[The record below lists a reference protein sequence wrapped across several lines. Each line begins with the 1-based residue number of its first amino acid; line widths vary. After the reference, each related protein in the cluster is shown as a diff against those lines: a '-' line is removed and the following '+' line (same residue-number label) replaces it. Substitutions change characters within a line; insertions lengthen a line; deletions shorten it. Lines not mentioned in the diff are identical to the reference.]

1 MTDQNSVDSGDTGD
15 KTQAQKNVNTDENRE
30 HMIPKSRF
38 DALNEKKKAAE
49 SALEE
54 IAEGLIETVPEEMR
68 EIIPDLPP
76 AAKVKWI
83 QAAQRKGLFEIKPET
98 NGPDSKKPGDQKP
111 TDFENMSPQAIMATG
126 YKTK

>member
-1 MTDQNSVDSGDTGD
+1 MTDQNNVDSGDTGE
-15 KTQAQKNVNTDENRE
+15 KNQAHNNVNTDENRE

-38 DALNEKKKAAE
+38 DALNEKRKAAE

-54 IAEGLIETVPEEMR
+54 IATGLIETIPEEMR
-68 EIIPDLPP
+68 DIIPDLPP
-76 AAKVKWI
+76 AEKVKWI
-83 QAAQRKGLFEIKPET
+83 QAAEKKGLFSIKQET
-98 NGPDSKKPGDQKP
+98 NGPDSKKPGDKKP